1 LADVQRD
8 VLRPSASDVVVVTV
22 SASDNSAL
30 ASVTLHY
37 DAGAGEVQVAMFD
50 DGASGDGGAG
60 DEVYGGAIPSFVT
73 DTVVDYW
80 VSATDDLGSTSIEP
94 LPAPAVTFT
103 YVVGYSPPPLAI
115 NEFMADNVSVI
126 EDPDEPLAFE
136 DWIEIYNA
144 GDQTVWLDGM
154 YLTDRLLDPTK
165 FALPN
170 GLSVPAEGYLLLWA
184 DSEPLQGIDHL
195 GFRLAVAGEEI
206 GLFDTDLR
214 GNAPI
219 DTVSFG
225 VQAMDIAEALCPD
238 GFHLLESTAN
248 ASPGDPNLGSFD
260 CLIGSHVSL
269 YGTAQGGEIRIT
281 IEGTLV
287 VLVTL
292 AGQSAE
298 EVAIALADAITL
310 DPTLS
315 SAGVSASALGSQV
328 AINATVD
335 SFVIDDPGFGP
346 TPTPTPTATATP
358 TPTPTPEPGV
368 MLQLVSGAVGLAWLN
383 KRRRR
388 SPAGQGRL
396 S

>member
-1 LADVQRD
+1 
-8 VLRPSASDVVVVTV
+8 
-22 SASDNSAL
+22 
-30 ASVTLHY
+30 
-37 DAGAGEVQVAMFD
+37 
-50 DGASGDGGAG
+50 
-60 DEVYGGAIPSFVT
+60 
-73 DTVVDYW
+73 
-80 VSATDDLGSTSIEP
+80 
-94 LPAPAVTFT
+94 VTFT

-126 EDPDEPLAFE
+126 EDPDEPSAYE

-170 GLSVPAEGYLLLWA
+170 GLSVPAEGHLLLWA

-195 GFRLAVAGEEI
+195 GFRLAAAGEEI

-225 VQAMDIAEALCPD
+225 AQAMDIAEALCPD
-238 GFHLLESTAN
+238 GFYLFASTAN
-248 ASPGDPNLGSFD
+248 ASPGAPNLGSPD

-298 EVAIALADAITL
+298 EVAIALAEAITL

-315 SAGVSASALGSQV
+315 STGVSASALGSQV

-346 TPTPTPTATATP
+346 TPTPTPTPTASATP

-388 SPAGQGRL
+388 RPAGQGRL
-396 S
+396 PCSPC